1 MAHVALNL
9 DAYNMMRITS
19 KYKVCKRLGTGV
31 FEKCQSQK
39 FSLAEARFRKAKKK
53 QRPLS
58 DYGKQ
63 LLEKQ
68 RIRFT
73 YGIAER
79 QFGNYVQA
87 VTGAVDP
94 SRALFETLEMRLDSI
109 VFRLGLTAT
118 RRAARQLVS
127 HGHITVNG
135 RRVTVPSYHISV
147 GDVIAVREG
156 SKQSPLFARFSG
168 TDADAITTLS
178 WVQFDQSALSGKV
191 TGLPPYTPTEGGH
204 AFPLVFEYYSR

>member
-1 MAHVALNL
+1 MDRGVRSRV
-9 DAYNMMRITS
+9 AYNMMKITS
-19 KYKVCKRLGTGV
+19 KYKVCKRLGGGV
-31 FEKCQSQK
+31 FEKCQTQK
-39 FSLAEARFRKAKKK
+39 FTLAEARFRKAKGKV
-53 QRPLS
+53 RAVS

-87 VTGAVDP
+87 VTGADDP

-109 VFRLGLTAT
+109 VYRLGLAQT

-127 HGHITVNG
+127 HGHLLVNG
-135 RRVTVPSYHISV
+135 RRVTVPSHHMHV

-168 TDADAITTLS
+168 GEADAVTALT
-178 WVQFDQSALSGKV
+178 WVQFDQAALSGKII
-191 TGLPPYTPTEGGH
+191 GLPPYAPTESGH